1 MRLFLFLWCAVPHC
15 GIILAASE
23 EKKRSSLMVDDYEVS
38 KQPELTGGRQANLC
52 TTWFRDLS
60 SAALYHVM

>member
-1 MRLFLFLWCAVPHC
+1 
-15 GIILAASE
+15 
-23 EKKRSSLMVDDYEVS
+23 MVDDYEVS